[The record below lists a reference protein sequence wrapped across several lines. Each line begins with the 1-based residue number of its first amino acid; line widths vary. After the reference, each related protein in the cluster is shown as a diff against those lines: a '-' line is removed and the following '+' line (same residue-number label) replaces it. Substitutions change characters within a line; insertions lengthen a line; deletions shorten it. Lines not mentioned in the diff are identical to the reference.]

1 MAVSD
6 PHPGAGTQVV
16 RGVGALAAETLAEA
30 AALVAALARQ
40 AGQAGPAVRAERI
53 GARASA
59 LSVSNELA
67 FARASRRLDAADHAP
82 ADDAALARAR
92 ASAADVPLQVCQA
105 ASDLVVLAAEL
116 ASGPMAERRLDLWGV
131 VQLAAGAC
139 SCAALLVCANAAL
152 DADDARCV
160 QARQAESA
168 AGAAARRFLDQATTA
183 KAAE

>member
-6 PHPGAGTQVV
+6 PHAGAGTQVV
-16 RGVGALAAETLAEA
+16 RGVGALAAGTLAEA
-30 AALVAALARQ
+30 GALVAALARQ
-40 AGQAGPAVRAERI
+40 AGQSAPAARAESI

-67 FARASRRLDAADHAP
+67 FVRASRQLDAADHGHG
-82 ADDAALARAR
+82 DDAGLARAR
-92 ASAADVPLQVCQA
+92 ASAAAVPLQVCQV
-105 ASDLVVLAAEL
+105 ASDLVVLATDL
-116 ASGPMAERRLDLWGV
+116 AAGPMPERRLDLWGV

-152 DADDARCV
+152 DADDAAYV
-160 QARQAESA
+160 QARQAESTA
-168 AGAAARRFLDQATTA
+168 HAAARRFLDQAITA

>member
-1 MAVSD
+1 MAVTD
-6 PHPGAGTQVV
+6 PHAGTRTQVV

-40 AGQAGPAVRAERI
+40 AGQAGPAVRAESI
-53 GARASA
+53 SARSSA
-59 LSVSNELA
+59 LSVSNELT
-67 FARASRRLDAADHAP
+67 FARATRQLDTDHPP

-92 ASAADVPLQVCQA
+92 ASAADVPLEVCQV
-105 ASDLVVLAAEL
+105 ASDLVVLAADL
-116 ASGPMAERRLDLWGV
+116 ASGPMPERRLDLWGV
-131 VQLAAGAC
+131 IQLAAGAC

-152 DADDARCV
+152 DTDDARCV

-168 AGAAARRFLDQATTA
+168 AAAAARQFLEQVTTA